1 MRQKCQACK
10 KEISSIERT
19 EAEVSLINFLMMTKY
34 IFKKSCEDSNSL
46 QLEKEVINYMYN
58 KLKNMKNIKIS
69 SLYTRIISSSF

>member
-46 QLEKEVINYMYN
+46 QSSRVVINI
-58 KLKNMKNIKIS
+58 KLNSLNIDLS
-69 SLYTRIISSSF
+69 WEA

>member
-58 KLKNMKNIKIS
+58 KLNNMQYGK
-69 SLYTRIISSSF
+69 Y